1 MTYLKSKDI
10 SLRTKIHAVK
20 VIMCLC
26 ESCKEGK
33 GPKNW
38 CFWTVLLEKT
48 FESLLDSKEIKPIN
62 PNGNQ
67 LWILIGRTDTG
78 APILWPCDAK
88 GQLIG
93 KDPNAG
99 KNWGRK
105 GKRVTEDEVVGWH
118 HWFNGHEVGQ
128 TPKDGEGWGGLVCCS
143 SGSCKESDMTW
154 CLSNNNKWL
163 EWPPKSHS
171 VNWTVSGFWNYDGRG
186 LRNPKISGSGIL
198 YKF

>member
-1 MTYLKSKDI
+1 MTYLKSKDT

-78 APILWPCDAK
+78 APILWPRDAK

-93 KDPNAG
+93 KDPLLG
-99 KNWGRK
+99 KIEGGKGRRWQRMRWLGGVTDSMDMK
-105 GKRVTEDEVVGWH
+105 LGKLPKTVRDREAWCAAVQEVAKSLIWLGVWATTT
-118 HWFNGHEVGQ
+118 NG
-128 TPKDGEGWGGLVCCS
+128 
-143 SGSCKESDMTW
+143 
-154 CLSNNNKWL
+154 
-163 EWPPKSHS
+163 
-171 VNWTVSGFWNYDGRG
+171 
-186 LRNPKISGSGIL
+186 
-198 YKF
+198 